1 MFTLKCPVVSH
12 VGGREARGQDV
23 GAVLVPLQVAAAWG
37 EGLPSENCQILT
49 RVQRVF
55 RTLERTVFIWEIES
69 KLVED
74 MKPSRLGG
82 LHGVEPF
89 WKIVLNTLI
98 S

>member
-1 MFTLKCPVVSH
+1 M
-12 VGGREARGQDV
+12 R
-23 GAVLVPLQVAAAWG
+23 AVLVPLQVAAAWSKR
-37 EGLPSENCQILT
+37 LQSENCQGLK